1 MPQRHWEHKRDPY
14 AETRLRVAVMAGNA
28 FAWVEIDVED
38 LERAKAFYEAVFSF
52 QLEKLESQIPI

>member
-1 MPQRHWEHKRDPY
+1 
-14 AETRLRVAVMAGNA
+14 MAGNA